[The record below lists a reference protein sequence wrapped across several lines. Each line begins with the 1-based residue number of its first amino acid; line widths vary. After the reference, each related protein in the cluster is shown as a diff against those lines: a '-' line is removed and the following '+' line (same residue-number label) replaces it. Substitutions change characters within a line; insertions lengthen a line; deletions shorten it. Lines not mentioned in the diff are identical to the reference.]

1 MSPEE
6 IYPKLQN
13 VFDSVFDEP
22 VKVRPDLTAKEVEE
36 WDSLTHVTLI
46 IAVEKAFGVK
56 FMASEI
62 NGFKNVAEMVTRI
75 VALKR

>member
-1 MSPEE
+1 MTTEE
-6 IYPKLQN
+6 IYAKLQT

-22 VKVRPDLTAKEVEE
+22 VHVRPDLTAKEVEE

-56 FMASEI
+56 FMAGEI
-62 NGFKNVAEMVTRI
+62 NGFKSVADMADRI
-75 VALKR
+75 AALKS